1 VGEYWVLEM
10 HVNGF
15 RFDLAAT
22 LAREFRELDRLSAFF
37 EVVNQ
42 EALSSLK
49 GLWASSLGVTSVAD
63 LFSVVL
69 RCFWAAPVAASGSRI
84 GL

>member
-1 VGEYWVLEM
+1 MFHRRSARWHREM
-10 HVNGF
+10 
-15 RFDLAAT
+15 
-22 LAREFRELDRLSAFF
+22 SALGPWASKAWL
-37 EVVNQ
+37 

-49 GLWASSLGVTSVAD
+49 GLWASSLGVISVAD

-69 RCFWAAPVAASGSRI
+69 RCFWAALGAASGSRI